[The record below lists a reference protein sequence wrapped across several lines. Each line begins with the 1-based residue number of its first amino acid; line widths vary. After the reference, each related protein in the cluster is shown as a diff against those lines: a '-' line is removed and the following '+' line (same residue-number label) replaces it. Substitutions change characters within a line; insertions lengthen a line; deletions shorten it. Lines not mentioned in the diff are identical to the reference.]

1 MESATLPTEK
11 GVQSVYSVSPIIWFR
26 NLSPDMIWRKLRSLQ
41 RGMNKKKKKK
51 LNLHRLGDEKFKAC
65 IGNKGSIDNAK
76 KGLGKLRSAYREV
89 E

>member
-11 GVQSVYSVSPIIWFR
+11 GVQSVYSVSAIIWFR
-26 NLSPDMIWRKLRSLQ
+26 NLSLDMIWRKLRSLQ
-41 RGMNKKKKKK
+41 RGMNKKKK
-51 LNLHRLGDEKFKAC
+51 LNLHKLGDEKLKAC